1 MWAGASG
8 RLLTIPTSRIAAYL
22 PESQTLLSGK
32 QNGRILT

>member
-1 MWAGASG
+1 MWAGAFD
-8 RLLTIPTSRIAAYL
+8 RLRPSETSRIAAYL